1 MKKIFIL
8 TIAFISMVFIVG
20 CKTQEAEEPSFQ
32 KSFNRVDRYDQTIP
46 NDYELIDYTNRA
58 TLFDS
63 FVFDENLEG
72 SFLPLMWVDET
83 NDGYGISAYVG
94 DYRYGID
101 GTQEAITYIA
111 SILSATKLNIDKSN
125 QNGVDYVSSMSTFYN
140 DDEKIVTNNPNGS
153 SISTSMWYLLYPG
166 ILFSQVA
173 MLYDDIDII
182 QTQMLANIAS
192 WYQAYEIMKDSDDLY
207 NVTGFNFLTMEPYQ
221 NGIWKE
227 PDSSLG
233 MAVLF
238 YYGYQLTQDEKYM
251 VATMDLLDYAEN
263 YFSSPMYEIL
273 LYFAPSLAAEL
284 NLKYDTNYDVESF
297 LNDIFDGT
305 SIPRGGWGSI
315 VGTWGD
321 YEVNGLMGSIS
332 DGGGYAFSM
341 NSFSAVYTIS
351 SVAKYDPRY
360 ASSIGKWVLNTV
372 SNSRYFFSDQTDEDN
387 QSRALGYD
395 NFIESSHSII
405 PFEGIRKQYN
415 SKTPYVGGDPLA
427 YDWAMTDFSL
437 YSGAHMGMFASTIEE
452 TNVEAILKINL
463 NQDDVLD
470 TSYDAYLLF
479 NPYGKEKTVTYDI
492 ASDTAVNLFN
502 AVTKETIASDV
513 TGDIKIDIASGDS
526 VVIYEIP
533 SNLEVEHEGKYYS
546 VGDQVIASD
555 QSTIKINNY
564 ENNDSVENQVEF
576 ALSYVNTSNTD
587 EIALISVLVNDQIFE
602 FNQLDEIIIDNNLI
616 GSGSYNFVI
625 TITTKNGLIDYTKIR
640 LKLE

>member
-1 MKKIFIL
+1 
-8 TIAFISMVFIVG
+8 VG
-20 CKTQEAEEPSFQ
+20 CKNLEAMEPSFQ

-46 NDYELIDYTNRA
+46 SDYELIDYTNRA
-58 TLFDS
+58 TEFDS
-63 FVFDENLEG
+63 FVFDESLEG
-72 SFLPLMWVDET
+72 SFLPLIWEDET

-125 QNGVDYVSSMSTFYN
+125 QNGIDYVSSISTFYN

-153 SISTSMWYLLYPG
+153 STTTSMWYLLYPG
-166 ILFSQVA
+166 ILYSQVA

-182 QTQMLANIAS
+182 QTQMLTNIES
-192 WYQAYEIMKDSDDLY
+192 WYQAYEIMKDTSDLY

-251 VATMDLLDYAEN
+251 VATMDLLDYAQN

-284 NLKYDTNYDVESF
+284 NLKYDTTFDVESF

-315 VGTWGD
+315 VGSWGD

-372 SNSRYFFSDQTDEDN
+372 SNARYFFSDQTNEDN
-387 QSRALGYD
+387 QSSALGYD
-395 NFIESSHSII
+395 DFLESSNSII
-405 PFEGIRKQYN
+405 PFEGIRKQQN
-415 SKTPYVGGDPLA
+415 SKTPYFGGDPLT

-437 YSGAHMGMFASTIEE
+437 YSGAHMGMLASTIEK
-452 TNVEAILKINL
+452 TNVEAILKIDL
-463 NQDDVLD
+463 NQDDPLNNL
-470 TSYDAYLLF
+470 YDAYLLY
-479 NPYGKEKTVTYDI
+479 NPYGKDKTVSYEINSD
-492 ASDTAVNLFN
+492 ASVNLFD
-502 AVTKETIASDV
+502 AVTKEVIATNVSGEV
-513 TGDIKIDIASGDS
+513 DIEIKSGDS

-533 SNLEVEHEGKYYS
+533 STLDVTHDDILYS
-546 VGDQVIASD
+546 VDGQVIASD
-555 QSTIKINNY
+555 QVTIKISNY
-564 ENNDSVENQVEF
+564 ESNETIENEVKF
-576 ALSYVNTSNTD
+576 DLSYVNTTDD
-587 EIALISVLVNDQIFE
+587 EIEQIAIYVNDQTFT
-602 FNQLDEIIIDNNLI
+602 FNQLDEVIIANYLI
-616 GSGSYNFVI
+616 GSGSYNFDI
-625 TITTKNGLIDYTKIR
+625 YIQTKKGLFDSTSIR
-640 LKLE
+640 LKLA